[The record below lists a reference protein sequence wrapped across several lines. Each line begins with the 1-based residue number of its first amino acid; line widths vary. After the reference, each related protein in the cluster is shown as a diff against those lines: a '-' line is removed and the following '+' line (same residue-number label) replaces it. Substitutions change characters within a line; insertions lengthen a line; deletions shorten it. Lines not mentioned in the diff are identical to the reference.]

1 LIADD
6 SRPVVS
12 VVVPAHN
19 EAAYLPATL
28 DSLDGLETTTP
39 YEVIVVD
46 GGSEGVGHALDADEP
61 KREQP
66 HRERSDDPRPG
77 AAEPRGGAR
86 EPRRSRHGR
95 T

>member
-1 LIADD
+1 M
-6 SRPVVS
+6 S

-28 DSLDGLETTTP
+28 DSLDGLETATP
-39 YEVIVVD
+39 HEVIVVD
-46 GGSEGVGHALDADEP
+46 GGSEGVGHALDADELE
-61 KREQP
+61 REQP